1 MSEEYDKTQKD
12 LLKLDFAK
20 TAYKKSADD
29 YENTVKKFSSLLI
42 ALSSIITAVAGLFTC
57 YCICSPKDNLANYI
71 LFAFNCAL
79 ILLTLFTDLHGY
91 GLFEKLKCKND
102 EETYKF
108 NATRNHIERES
119 NSQAELNATEIF
131 QTYLD
136 SAKYLDEQ
144 TEKKRRILKLA
155 MIYTAFTAVAVLV
168 TVVTLLIV

>member
-1 MSEEYDKTQKD
+1 MEENKITKKD

-79 ILLTLFTDLHGY
+79 ILLTLFTDLYGY
-91 GLFEKLKCKND
+91 GLFEKLKRNEDK
-102 EETYKF
+102 ETYKF
-108 NATRNHIERES
+108 NATRKHIEIE
-119 NSQAELNATEIF
+119 NEVQAEINTTEIIE
-131 QTYLD
+131 TYLY
-136 SAKYLDEQ
+136 SANELDEQ
-144 TEKKRRILKLA
+144 TEKKKSILKLA
-155 MIYTAFTAVAVLV
+155 MIFTAFTAVVVLV
-168 TVVTLLIV
+168 TVVTLLII